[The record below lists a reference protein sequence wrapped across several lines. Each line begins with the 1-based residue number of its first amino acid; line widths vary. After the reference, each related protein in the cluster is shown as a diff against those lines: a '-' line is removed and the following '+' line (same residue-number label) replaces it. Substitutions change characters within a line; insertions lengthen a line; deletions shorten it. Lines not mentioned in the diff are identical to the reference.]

1 MPFPTPLVC
10 DLNKRALYL
19 ICENFEPRGSS
30 DEPSSSSKQYRIPH
44 YQRFYIWTLRFQ
56 QNFIESIL
64 KGYPIPSIMLSQI
77 IENAEEYFMVEDGQQ
92 RLTTAYR
99 FMNNQ
104 FPIVIDGKQYT
115 FSQLPKELRMRFRM
129 YEFQTITCKA
139 RDLTL
144 SRRIEMFQNTNDHKS
159 LTDNDRFHS
168 CMDLPMGEYM
178 SSLIADNHA
187 QIKKYFGS
195 IGKGK
200 TRSSLSDFA
209 GICIAISKNETS
221 CLTTSY
227 YKNGDYMN
235 TNSNADRIQPFLD
248 AYFEMLD
255 TEVSSRVTKVP
266 RKYGKLSSVLGLSGY
281 SYIEYG
287 EIHPA
292 ISWYVVKL
300 IDKKKYVPSAF
311 KTLGAGDIRNCQGD
325 SIMKRFKKIVE
336 QYESNKDDLGLVVD
350 ESEPYSDD
358 E

>member
-1 MPFPTPLVC
+1 MSLPPPIVC

-19 ICENFEPRGSS
+19 ICENFEPRGNSA
-30 DEPSSSSKQYRIPH
+30 EPSLSDKQYRIPH

-77 IENAEEYFMVEDGQQ
+77 IENAQEYFMIEDGQQ

-99 FMNNQ
+99 FMNNE
-104 FPIVIDGKQYT
+104 FPIVIDSKQFT
-115 FSQLPKELRMRFRM
+115 FSELSEELRMRFRM

-144 SRRIEMFQNTNDHKS
+144 ARRIEMFQSTNDHKS

-168 CMDLPMGEYM
+168 CMDLPMGETM
-178 SSLIADNHA
+178 SSLIYDNHA
-187 QIKKYFGS
+187 QIKKYFGL

-200 TRSSLSDFA
+200 TRSLLSDFA
-209 GICIAISKNETS
+209 GMCIALAKNETA

-227 YKNGDYMN
+227 YKNGQYMKTNDN
-235 TNSNADRIQPFLD
+235 TDRIQPFLD
-248 AYFEMLD
+248 AYFEILD
-255 TEVSSRVTKVP
+255 VEVSSRVTKVA
-266 RKYGKLSSVLGLSGY
+266 RKYGKLSGGLGLAVY
-281 SYIEYG
+281 SYLEYG

-300 IDKKKYVPSAF
+300 IANKKYVPSTF

-325 SIMKRFKKIVE
+325 CIMKRFNKIVD
-336 QYESNKDDLGLVVD
+336 QFDTNKQDIGLVVE
-350 ESEPYSDD
+350 ESEPSSDD